1 MTAGKRKL
9 KKIAAKSV
17 RLTFQKGKANKMTAE
32 EIVKVLKTLP
42 RAQAI
47 YAISKFLKGLRRRGG
62 ETTAII
68 ESAVPLSKKQLGNII
83 KKLSQEYVV
92 TEVQNKVNPEILGG
106 MRIKIGDTVL
116 DYSIQEK
123 ISQIERVIQ
132 S

>member
-1 MTAGKRKL
+1 MTGKRKL

-17 RLTFQKGKANKMTAE
+17 KLTFKTGKVNKITAE
-32 EIVKVLKTLP
+32 EVIRILKTLP

-47 YAISKFLKGLRRRGG
+47 YAISKFLKGLRRRSG

-68 ESAVPLSKKQLGNII
+68 ESAVPLSRKQLERII
-83 KKLSQEYVV
+83 KKLSEEYVI
-92 TEVQNKVNPEILGG
+92 TEVQTRVNPDILGG
-106 MRIKIGDTVL
+106 VKIKIGDTIL

-123 ISQIERVIQ
+123 VAQIGRIIQ

>member
-1 MTAGKRKL
+1 MRGKRKL

-17 RLTFQKGKANKMTAE
+17 RLTFQKGKVNKMTAE

-42 RAQAI
+42 RVQAI

-62 ETTAII
+62 ETTATV
-68 ESAVPLSKKQLGNII
+68 ESAVPLSKRQLGNII
-83 KKLSQEYVV
+83 KKLSGEFVI
-92 TEVQNKVNPEILGG
+92 TEVQNRVNPDILGG
-106 MRIKIGDTVL
+106 VKIKIGDTVL
-116 DYSIQEK
+116 DYSIKDK